1 MRNDIEFSALRLHY
15 NEEPKLLDQKI
26 GEFSCTRDNDVERFL
41 KNDAIRYERE
51 GYGRTYLYSIYE
63 NGIARIVAFF
73 TVAITSTDF
82 RDVSKSR
89 KRKVL
94 HSKPGRD
101 AQDFFG
107 GILIGQL
114 GRSDDFNSSDI
125 NGQEM
130 INGAELIIEM
140 GREHIG
146 GKIVYLDC
154 KAPLIPVYQQNG
166 YNLVKEEPFASGY
179 YKMFKILPPIFE
191 LSD

>member
-1 MRNDIEFSALRLHY
+1 MRNDINLSALRLNV
-15 NEEPKLLDQKI
+15 NEEPELLDREI
-26 GEFSCTRDNDVERFL
+26 GEFSCTRDTDVERFL

-51 GYGRTYLYSIYE
+51 GYGRTYLYTTLE
-63 NGIARIVAFF
+63 NEPQIVAFF

-82 RDVSKSR
+82 RDISKSR

-101 AQDFFG
+101 SQDFFG

-114 GRSDDFNSSDI
+114 GRSDDFGSADI

-130 INGAELIIEM
+130 INGAEIIIEM

-154 KAPLIPVYQQNG
+154 KAPLISVYQENG
-166 YNLVKEEPFASGY
+166 YNLMKEEPFVSGY
-179 YKMFKILPPIFE
+179 YKMFKILPPIF
-191 LSD
+191 

>member
-1 MRNDIEFSALRLHY
+1 MRNDTTLTALRLFVE
-15 NEEPKLLDQKI
+15 EEPELLDRKI
-26 GEFSCTRDNDVERFL
+26 EEFSCARDTDVEHFL
-41 KNDAIRYERE
+41 KKDALRYESE
-51 GYGRTYLYSIYE
+51 GYGRTYLYTTHGKEQS
-63 NGIARIVAFF
+63 RVMAFF

-82 RDVSKSR
+82 RDISKSR
-89 KRKVL
+89 KRKIL

-101 AQDFFG
+101 SQDFFG
-107 GILIGQL
+107 GILVGQL
-114 GRSDDFNSSDI
+114 GRADGFDSSDI

-130 INGAELIIEM
+130 LTDAETIIEM

-179 YKMFKILPPIFE
+179 YKMFKILSPIFE
-191 LSD
+191 FSR

>member
-1 MRNDIEFSALRLHY
+1 MTSGTEL
-15 NEEPKLLDQKI
+15 
-26 GEFSCTRDNDVERFL
+26 T
-41 KNDAIRYERE
+41 
-51 GYGRTYLYSIYE
+51 
-63 NGIARIVAFF
+63 RIVAFF

-82 RDVSKSR
+82 RDISKSR

-101 AQDFFG
+101 SQDFFG
-107 GILIGQL
+107 GILVGQL
-114 GRSDDFNSSDI
+114 GRADGFDSSDI

-130 INGAELIIEM
+130 LSDAEIVIEN

-179 YKMFKILPPIFE
+179 YKMFKILSPIFE
-191 LSD
+191 ISD